1 MLEFALTEIRTR
13 CMVGA
18 GPRSRWWWV
27 GPAASAAIF
36 IASLGVLY
44 IILQEVDSD
53 EVLSALASTS
63 RRTLWI
69 ALGFTALSY
78 GLLTFYDA
86 LALKKLGLSIP
97 YRTTAL
103 ASYTSFSVSFTLGF
117 PLVTAGTVRYWIYS
131 RRGMRTAEVAK
142 LTVIV
147 GMTFWLGMAAVLG
160 VALLYSPETIA
171 VLARATPT
179 IMQAAGVATLL
190 TVAVYLGW
198 VAGGHRAIAVRG
210 WRLELPGAGMSS
222 AQIMLGAGDV
232 CAAAAVLF
240 VLLPSGHGVGFETF
254 LAIYV
259 FACVVGI
266 ASHLPG
272 GVGAFEA
279 TMLIGLAHLP
289 REPVLGALLL
299 FRLIYYITPFVIA
312 LMLLGIY
319 EISRRLRARPE

>member
-1 MLEFALTEIRTR
+1 MMTGVT
-13 CMVGA
+13 
-18 GPRSRWWWV
+18 PKSRWWWV
-27 GPAASAAIF
+27 GPAASALIF
-36 IASLGVLY
+36 LASIGVLY
-44 IILQEVDSD
+44 VILQEIDSD
-53 EVLSALASTS
+53 KVLGALAETG

-131 RRGMRTAEVAK
+131 GRGMRTAEVAK

-147 GMTFWLGMAAVLG
+147 AITFWLGMAAVLG

-171 VLARATPT
+171 ELARATPV
-179 IMQAAGVATLL
+179 IMQGAGAAILIMVVA
-190 TVAVYLGW
+190 YLAW
-198 VAGGHRAIAVRG
+198 VAGGHRAIEVRG
-210 WRLELPGAGMSS
+210 WRLELPGAGMST
-222 AQIMLGAGDV
+222 AQILLGAGDV
-232 CAAAAVLF
+232 CAAAAVLY
-240 VLLPSGHGVGFETF
+240 VLLPAGHGVAFETF

-312 LMLLGIY
+312 LMLLGLY
-319 EISRRLRARPE
+319 EISKRLRARPE

>member
-1 MLEFALTEIRTR
+1 MA
-13 CMVGA
+13 GA
-18 GPRSRWWWV
+18 SPRSRWWWV
-27 GPAASAAIF
+27 GPAASAMIF
-36 IASLGVLY
+36 LASLGVLY
-44 IILQEVDSD
+44 VILQEIDSAK
-53 EVLSALASTS
+53 VLAALAETG
-63 RRTLWI
+63 RETLWL
-69 ALGFTALSY
+69 AFGFTALSY
-78 GLLTFYDA
+78 ALLTFYDA
-86 LALKKLGLSIP
+86 LALRKLGLSIP

-131 RRGMRTAEVAK
+131 GRGMRTAEVAK

-171 VLARATPT
+171 ALARATPT
-179 IMQAAGVATLL
+179 IMQAGGIAVLL
-190 TVAVYLGW
+190 MVAVYLGW
-198 VAGGHRAIAVRG
+198 VAGGHRAIEVRG
-210 WRLELPGAGMSS
+210 WRLELPGATMST
-222 AQIMLGAGDV
+222 AQILLGAGDV
-232 CAAAAVLF
+232 CAAAAVLY
-240 VLLPSGHGVGFETF
+240 VLLPAGHGVAFETF

-289 REPVLGALLL
+289 REPVLSALLL

-312 LMLLGIY
+312 LMLLGLY
-319 EISRRLRARPE
+319 EVSKRLRSRPG

>member
-1 MLEFALTEIRTR
+1 M
-13 CMVGA
+13 A
-18 GPRSRWWWV
+18 GVAPKSRWWWV
-27 GPAASAAIF
+27 GPAASATIF
-36 IASLGVLY
+36 MASIGVLY
-44 IILQEVDSD
+44 VILQEIDSAK
-53 EVLSALASTS
+53 VLTALAETG
-63 RRTLWI
+63 RETLWI

-86 LALKKLGLSIP
+86 LALRTLGLSIP

-131 RRGMRTAEVAK
+131 GRGMRTAEVAK
-142 LTVIV
+142 LTVMV
-147 GMTFWLGMAAVLG
+147 GLTFWLGMAAVLG
-160 VALLYSPETIA
+160 VTLLYSPETIA
-171 VLARATPT
+171 ELARATPT
-179 IMQAAGVATLL
+179 IMQSAGVAVLAV
-190 TVAVYLGW
+190 VAAYLAW
-198 VAGGHRAIAVRG
+198 AAGGRRAIEVRG
-210 WRLELPGAGMSS
+210 WRLELPGATMSTG
-222 AQIMLGAGDV
+222 QILLGAGDV
-232 CAAAAVLF
+232 CAAAAVLY
-240 VLLPSGHGVGFETF
+240 VLLPAGHGVAFETF

-289 REPVLGALLL
+289 REPVFGALLL

-312 LMLLGIY
+312 LMLLGLY
-319 EISRRLRARPE
+319 EVSKRLRARPN

>member
-1 MLEFALTEIRTR
+1 
-13 CMVGA
+13 MVGTA
-18 GPRSRWWWV
+18 PRSRWWWV

-44 IILQEVDSD
+44 VILQEVDSD
-53 EVLSALASTS
+53 EVLSALSS
-63 RRTLWI
+63 IESRTLWT

-78 GLLTFYDA
+78 ALLTFYDA
-86 LALKKLGLSIP
+86 LALRKLGLAIP

-131 RRGMRTAEVAK
+131 KRGMRTAEVAK

-160 VALLYSPETIA
+160 AALLYSPETIA

-179 IMQAAGVATLL
+179 IMQSAGAGTLL
-190 TVAVYLGW
+190 AVAVYLGW
-198 VAGGHRAIAVRG
+198 VAGGRRAIEVRG
-210 WRLELPGAGMSS
+210 WRLELPGATMST
-222 AQIMLGAGDV
+222 AQIALGAGDV
-232 CAAAAVLF
+232 CAAAAVLY
-240 VLLPSGHGVGFETF
+240 VLLPPGHGIGFETF

-312 LMLLGIY
+312 LMLLGLY
-319 EISRRLRARPE
+319 EVANRLKTRPK